1 LGIPAGLS
9 ILRIAANL
17 RQSGRFAMSEQREL
31 SPEHQII
38 AAHMAT
44 TTAAFQVLVHC
55 LQENGALKP
64 GQMPEALGV
73 YMEMAKHRPD
83 NEIQLA
89 LLHDLR
95 LALMD

>member
-1 LGIPAGLS
+1 
-9 ILRIAANL
+9 
-17 RQSGRFAMSEQREL
+17 
-31 SPEHQII
+31 
-38 AAHMAT
+38 
-44 TTAAFQVLVHC
+44 
-55 LQENGALKP
+55 
-64 GQMPEALGV
+64 MPEALGV